1 MRFKQF
7 TVQAS
12 PELMTWMDDQ
22 SAHFVVSKSALIPQ
36 IQTQVLSHHKKNQ
49 QIPRV
54 LLQAEGAQGKSLFQQ
69 PVMMIS
75 HNLGDRLRISQMR

>member
-1 MRFKQF
+1 MRF
-7 TVQAS
+7 TVQAT

-22 SAHFVVSKSALIPQ
+22 SAHFVVSKSALISQ

-54 LLQAEGAQGKSLFQQ
+54 LLEAEGARGKSLFQWSA
-69 PVMMIS
+69 MMIS
-75 HNLGDRLRISQMR
+75 HNLGDRLYISQMR